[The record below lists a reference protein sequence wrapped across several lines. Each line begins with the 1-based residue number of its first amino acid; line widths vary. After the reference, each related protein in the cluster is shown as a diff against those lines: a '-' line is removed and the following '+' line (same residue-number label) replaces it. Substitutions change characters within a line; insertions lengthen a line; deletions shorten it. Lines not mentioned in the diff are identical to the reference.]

1 MSEFLL
7 LKPAEAK
14 AEREKRNQGRDI
26 ATPQAREG
34 TNQGAEVPVKGRK
47 GKQKASAEAARSE
60 SQQDEAENAN
70 TGKQPG
76 ASKATGR
83 KALKRNY
90 DTFKPS
96 KEDESEDEELESLRK
111 RPKLKAKAAKKD
123 EVTAPTR
130 RSTRAKDIYHPS
142 KEEGEDED
150 DEEENNEPS
159 SSGNGRKRKRTAAA
173 VTTPSKKV
181 KTKK

>member
-14 AEREKRNQGRDI
+14 AEREKRNQSRDV

-34 TNQGAEVPVKGRK
+34 TNEGAEVPVKGRK
-47 GKQKASAEAARSE
+47 GKQKASAEPARSE
-60 SQQDEAENAN
+60 RQQDETANAD

-76 ASKATGR
+76 PSKATGR
-83 KALKRNY
+83 KALKRDY

-111 RPKLKAKAAKKD
+111 RPKLKAKSARKD
-123 EVTAPTR
+123 EGTAPTR
-130 RSTRAKDIYHPS
+130 RSTRGKDIYHPS
-142 KEEGEDED
+142 EEEGEDEN
-150 DEEENNEPS
+150 DEGENHEPS
-159 SSGNGRKRKRTAAA
+159 SSGNGRKRKKTAAA
-173 VTTPSKKV
+173 VTTVSKKM